1 MAWLLNPATGERE
14 YLAERSIVGRAEH
27 SWIHIPHGSVSK
39 EHAVIYF
46 DNEAWLVR
54 DLGSRNGTWANGTRL
69 DPGASVSIGRE
80 SSLQFGD
87 INAVLSTIEPPTL
100 CVRQASGSCLVAEGG
115 VVILPDAENPL
126 ASIYEKVPGHWI
138 LDTAGEER
146 AVHDGDTFYIGE
158 ERCRVH
164 VPTAGSRKAFQSTQQ
179 SLGQLSLSDL
189 QLVLEVSSD
198 GESIVTRLDG
208 TGRSVEVPPR
218 TSHHLLL
225 LLARQRVEDQESGV
239 PDTECGWLYSDDFA
253 KMLGFDRERVN
264 VDIHRLRQQFAAV
277 GVMDASRVI
286 ERRPTSH
293 QLRLGIRRA
302 TIR

>member
-27 SWIHIPHGSVSK
+27 CWIHIPHSSVSK
-39 EHAVIYF
+39 EHAVLYF

-54 DLGSRNGTWANGTRL
+54 DLGSRNGTWANGARV
-69 DPGASVSIGRE
+69 DPGASVSVGRE

-87 INAVLSTIEPPTL
+87 INAVLATIDPPTL
-100 CVRQASGSCLVAEGG
+100 CVRRASGSCLVAEGG
-115 VVILPDAENPL
+115 VVILPDAERPL
-126 ASIYEKVPGHWI
+126 ASVYEKVPGHWV
-138 LDTAGEER
+138 LDAAGEER
-146 AVHDGDTFYIGE
+146 AVHDGDTFYVGE
-158 ERCRVH
+158 ERFRVH
-164 VPTAGSRKAFQSTQQ
+164 VPSAGSRKAFQSTQQ
-179 SLGQLSLSDL
+179 SLGQLSLGEL

-198 GESIVTRLDG
+198 GESIVTRLEG
-208 TGRSVEVPPR
+208 IARPVELPPR
-218 TSHHLLL
+218 TSHQLLL
-225 LLARQRVEDQESGV
+225 LLARQRVQDQEAGIAD
-239 PDTECGWLYSDDFA
+239 PECGWLYSDDFA

-264 VDIHRLRQQFAAV
+264 VDIHRLRQQFAVA

-302 TIR
+302 VIR

>member
-27 SWIHIPHGSVSK
+27 CWIHIPHGSVSK

-46 DNEAWLVR
+46 DNEGWLVR

-69 DPGASVSIGRE
+69 DPGASVSVGRE

-87 INAVLSTIEPPTL
+87 ISAVLSTIEPPTL

-115 VVILPDAENPL
+115 VVILPEAEKPK
-126 ASIYEKVPGHWI
+126 ASIYEKVPGHWV
-138 LDTAGEER
+138 LDQAGDER
-146 AVHDGDTFYIGE
+146 AVHDGDTVYVDE
-158 ERCRVH
+158 ERFRVH
-164 VPTAGSRKAFQSTQQ
+164 VPTAGSRKAYQSTQQ
-179 SLGQLSLSDL
+179 SSGQLSVSDL

-208 TGRSVEVPPR
+208 TTRSVDLPPR
-218 TSHHLLL
+218 TSHQLLL
-225 LLARQRVEDQESGV
+225 LLARQRIQDQDAGIM
-239 PDTECGWLYSDDFA
+239 DAECGWLYSDDFA

-264 VDIHRLRQQFAAV
+264 VDIHRLRQQFAAI

-302 TIR
+302 MVR